1 MSDIASPAPQLKCKG
16 MTYGSGLHDCGF
28 SSDLEGPAMGETGIC
43 VVTCWQLL
51 LCDTVCVCKVKF
63 IWPCVYKMQS
73 KSSVQMEQITMMMC
87 SFEVSLL
94 PPYLLTVLKLSIPSQ
109 VISIL
114 HRRTAEAKSTRER
127 VLIRG
132 MESWAYGALPPL
144 WGHYWAAM
152 GSRLEPLP
160 VVSHSNSALMFERA
174 RKMPTLHGYINI
186 L

>member
-1 MSDIASPAPQLKCKG
+1 
-16 MTYGSGLHDCGF
+16 MTYGSRLHDCVF
-28 SSDLEGPAMGETGIC
+28 SSDLEGPATGETSIC

-63 IWPCVYKMQS
+63 IWPCVYKTQLCTDGA
-73 KSSVQMEQITMMMC
+73 KTMVMC
-87 SFEVSLL
+87 SFGVSLL

-114 HRRTAEAKSTRER
+114 HRRTAKAKSTRER

-174 RKMPTLHGYINI
+174 RKMTTLHGYINI